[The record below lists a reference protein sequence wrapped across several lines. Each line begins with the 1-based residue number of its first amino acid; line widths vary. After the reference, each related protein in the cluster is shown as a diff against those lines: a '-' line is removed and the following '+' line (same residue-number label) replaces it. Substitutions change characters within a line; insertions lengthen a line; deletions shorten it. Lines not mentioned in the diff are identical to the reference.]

1 MIRFIILLGM
11 AAIST
16 YANPA
21 PIAKHVVVIGVDG
34 LSPQG
39 IHLADTPNIDLLAK
53 RGSHTWHARAVM
65 PTSSSPNWKSIISG
79 AGPEQH
85 GVTSNKWQLDNFTID
100 PTARGPDGLFPT
112 IFSVLRMQR
121 PDANIALFHDW
132 RGLARLIETE
142 ACDIVVNPP
151 GDKHTSEAAFAT
163 AAAAIE
169 YFIAHKPTF
178 TFIHLDH
185 VDHAGHQK
193 TWLSEPYLFAV
204 RETDQLL
211 GQIVAAIEKA
221 DVTDQTIILLTSDHG
236 GLGTKH
242 GGESMI
248 ELEIPW
254 IIAGPGVKKDHQ
266 ITAPVNTYDTAA
278 TLAKALGVKPPQVW
292 IAKPVT
298 DAFTDRSFRP

>member
-1 MIRFIILLGM
+1 MRHSLSSLTLALFATATLTAGEPR
-11 AAIST
+11 AT
-16 YANPA
+16 
-21 PIAKHVVVIGVDG
+21 HVVVIGVDG

-39 IHLADTPNIDLLAK
+39 IHLTDTPNIDHLVK
-53 RGSHTWHARAVM
+53 RGSYTWHARAVM
-65 PTSSSPNWKSIISG
+65 PTSSSPNWKSMISG

-85 GVTSNKWQLDNFTID
+85 GVTANSWQLDNYTIE
-100 PTARGPDGLFPT
+100 PTARGAGGLFPT
-112 IFSVLRMQR
+112 IFSVLRDQR
-121 PDANIALFHDW
+121 PNANIALFHDW
-132 RGLARLIETE
+132 KGLARLIETE

-169 YFIAHKPTF
+169 YIVTNKPTF

-211 GQIVAAIEKA
+211 GQIVAAIDKA
-221 DVTDQTIILLTSDHG
+221 GVSEDTLILLTADHG

-242 GGESMI
+242 GGESMV

-254 IIAGPGVKKDHQ
+254 IIAGPGVKKAHE
-266 ITAPVNTYDTAA
+266 IVGHVNTYDTAA
-278 TLAKALGVKPPQVW
+278 TLAKVLGVTPPKAW
-292 IAKPVT
+292 IAKPVE
-298 DAFTDRSFRP
+298 DALAR